1 MNTDFIW
8 LQSLVPDVIKTVRQR
23 YLILVQVANLAPVGR
38 RTVAKKLGLS
48 ERSLR
53 TETDYLKQLG
63 LLAIERRGMS
73 LTDKGRRVLE
83 QVRPVVENFFKA
95 SQREHELEAMFNIDR
110 VFIVPGD
117 LDRDPGTIELCANEL
132 NAALDL
138 LLPLGKSVI
147 TVFDGTTMANL
158 ARFLSPRLSNYREL
172 VFVPGRGAI
181 GDNAELQCNTI
192 AQVSAQSTH
201 GRYRALYLPESVS
214 ETAYRSLIHDEAI
227 VSVLSDISHTDAVIH
242 SIGRA
247 PEMIARRDLTPF
259 QKSNLLAKG
268 AVGEC
273 FGCFFDKDGN
283 IVEQIPSIGLQL
295 KDLHRVPHIFT
306 VAAGHSKAA
315 AIKSYLSRAPR
326 QTWLITDEGASN
338 QILKEP

>member
-8 LQSLVPDVIKTVRQR
+8 LQSLVPDVLKTIRQR

-63 LLAIERRGMS
+63 LLTIDRRGMS
-73 LTDKGRRVLE
+73 LTDKGSRTLA
-83 QVRPVVENFFKA
+83 QVRPLVENFFKA
-95 SQREHELEAMFNIDR
+95 GQHERQLERMFNIDR
-110 VFIVPGD
+110 AIIVPGD
-117 LDRDPGTIELCANEL
+117 LDREPGTIDLCANEL

-147 TVFDGTTMANL
+147 TVLDGHTMAHL

-172 VFVPGRGAI
+172 MFVPGRGAI

-192 AQVSAQSTH
+192 AQVSAQATH
-201 GRYRALYLPESVS
+201 GKYRALYLPESVS
-214 ETAYRSLIHDEAI
+214 EAAYRSLIHDEAI

-247 PEMIARRDLTPF
+247 PDMIARRYLTPF
-259 QKSNLLAKG
+259 QKSRLLAKG

-273 FGCFFDKDGN
+273 FGCFFDQAGN
-283 IVEQIPSIGLQL
+283 LVEQIPSIGLQL
-295 KDLHRVPHIFT
+295 QNLHRIPHIFT

-315 AIKSYLSRAPR
+315 AIKSYMHRAPR
-326 QTWLITDEGASN
+326 QTWLITDEGASK
-338 QILKEP
+338 QILKGQ